1 MNLQHH
7 LSVIEKLVPGA
18 LSPSEQSF
26 VLSTLESVL
35 HLLSE
40 QAVLIQSLKD
50 EVNRLK
56 GEDGKPTI
64 SGKNQKETVV
74 EELSDVANSSFSSE
88 SARKVKPTT
97 RPARSVKFDKTRR
110 IDEIE
115 RIDLLDRAGLPS
127 DLEFK
132 GYAKSHYQS
141 FEIKSKLIEVQRFIY
156 YSASMK
162 QTYTAPLPSGYAQ
175 GSDYTQE
182 LKGHVI
188 LLKFESG
195 LSIPKIGDFLR
206 IHGVD
211 ITNGTISNIILES
224 GELFQAE
231 RLCIHQAGLVG
242 GLYSATDTTAA
253 RFNGVNYHSHVFGNA
268 SYTAYFTKKNKD
280 RQTVLDIIRGEE
292 ARTYLLN
299 ERTFMLY
306 KYLKIP
312 QKVTALL
319 RPLLSTD
326 GQAIDDNQFITQIK
340 AVLDTEDYE
349 KHEEKLLEGA
359 YIAAYYEQDPLNILV
374 CDDAPQYKLLAA
386 LIVLCW
392 VHGGRHFKKLNPRI
406 IYHQDLLAAFLTRF
420 WEFYHK
426 LKDYKE
432 KPDPVRAALLADEF
446 DALFATKTG
455 YQELDDRIDKTRA
468 NKQEL
473 LQVLKHPYLPLHN
486 NDIELAV
493 RKEVRYRDISFQ
505 TRTLKGTQAKD
516 VFFTIFQTCKKLGV
530 NAYLY
535 IMDRITQKYEMTPLA
550 IRVEQKNSP
559 N

>member
-1 MNLQHH
+1 MNLQHQ
-7 LSVIEKLVPGA
+7 LSVIEKLVPGE
-18 LSPSEQSF
+18 LSAPQQIL
-26 VLSTLESVL
+26 VVSTLESVL
-35 HLLSE
+35 HLWGE
-40 QAVLIQSLKD
+40 QVVLIQSLND
-50 EVNRLK
+50 EINRLK

-64 SGKNQKETVV
+64 SGKNQKVAAV
-74 EELSDVANSSFSSE
+74 ENSSFSSE
-88 SARKVKPTT
+88 SARKSPKTP
-97 RPARSVKFDKTRR
+97 RPPRSVKFDKTRR
-110 IDEIE
+110 IDEID
-115 RIDLLDRAGLPS
+115 RIDFLDKAGLPA

-141 FEIKSKLIEVQRFIY
+141 FEIKSKLIEVQRSIY
-156 YSASMK
+156 YSVSMK
-162 QTYTAPLPSGYAQ
+162 QTYTAPLPSTYAH

-182 LKGHVI
+182 LKGHI
-188 LLKFESG
+188 LLLKFESG

-231 RLCIHQAGLVG
+231 RLSIHKAGLES
-242 GLYSATDTTAA
+242 GLYSATDTTAS
-253 RFNGVNYHSHVFGNA
+253 RFNGVNYHTHVFGNKA
-268 SYTAYFTKKNKD
+268 YTAYFTKKNKD
-280 RQTVLDIIRGEE
+280 RQTVLDIIRSGE

-299 ERTFMLY
+299 AHTFMLY
-306 KYLKIP
+306 EYLKIP
-312 QKVTALL
+312 KKVITCLH
-319 RPLLSTD
+319 PLLSTD
-326 GQAIDDNQFITQIK
+326 GQAMDDSPFIAQIK

-349 KHEEKLLEGA
+349 KHKDKLLEGA
-359 YIAAYYEQDPLNILV
+359 YIAAYYDKDPLNCLA
-374 CDDAPQYKLLAA
+374 CDDAPQYKLLAV

-392 VHGGRHFKKLNPRI
+392 VHAGRHFKKLNPRI
-406 IYHQDLLAAFLTRF
+406 IYHQDLLNAFLTRF
-420 WEFYHK
+420 WAFYHK
-426 LKDYKE
+426 LKAYKE
-432 KPDPVRAALLADEF
+432 KPDPLRAALLADEF

-455 YQELDDRIDKTRA
+455 YQELDDRIDKIRA

-473 LQVLKHPYLPLHN
+473 LNVLKHPYLPLHN

-505 TRTLKGTQAKD
+505 TRTIKGTQAKD

-535 IMDRITQKYEMTPLA
+535 IMDTITKKYEMTPLT
-550 IRVEQKNSP
+550 ILVTKYNSA